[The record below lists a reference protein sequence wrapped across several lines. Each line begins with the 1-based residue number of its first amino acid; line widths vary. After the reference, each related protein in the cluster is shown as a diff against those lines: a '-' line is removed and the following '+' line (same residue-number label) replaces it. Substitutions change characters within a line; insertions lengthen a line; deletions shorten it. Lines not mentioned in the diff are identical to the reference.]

1 LASLAVAPVATRLT
15 ATDQAFFRFLHLR
28 FGEW

>member
-1 LASLAVAPVATRLT
+1 LASLAVAPLAKHPT